1 MIYNTREAK
10 MTSLIQS
17 LLVFLALVTS
27 SLAFSTPTFGL
38 GAIFFRPK
46 NVEIAPNLGEINEL
60 TEAATFFTDAF
71 WAGKVG
77 GVKELSS
84 RQLKSLGTSQIK
96 EFRKRYG
103 TKTGSVNDRRSE
115 LIVCKNSLSGEIYGC
130 AGIEVTNISTPNG
143 KSVQFSA
150 PLMSNLAIGKQY
162 RRKGLAE
169 DLVKAT
175 EDLALKKWGYNDC
188 YLFVEKRN
196 APAVKL
202 YRKLGYKTCWEDDTA
217 TTLTPT
223 KNGNVITTP
232 TTIICMKKNLRSG
245 LFDKLFGK

>member
-1 MIYNTREAK
+1 MI
-10 MTSLIQS
+10 SFLHSPFIFLI
-17 LLVFLALVTS
+17 LIAP

-60 TEAATFFTDAF
+60 TEAAKFFTDAF
-71 WAGKVG
+71 WTGKNSE
-77 GVKELSS
+77 VKELSP
-84 RQLKSLGTSQIK
+84 RQIKSLGTSQIK

-103 TKTGSVNDRRSE
+103 TKMGNVNDRRSE

-175 EDLALKKWGYNDC
+175 EELALKKWGYNHC

-223 KNGNVITTP
+223 KNGNIITTS

-245 LFDKLFGK
+245 LLDKLMGK

>member
-1 MIYNTREAK
+1 MIAF
-10 MTSLIQS
+10 IQS
-17 LLVFLALVTS
+17 LLIFLSLITS
-27 SLAFSTPTFGL
+27 SFAFSTPTFGL
-38 GAIFFRPK
+38 GSIFFRPK

-60 TEAATFFTDAF
+60 TEAATFFTNAF
-71 WAGKVG
+71 WAGKIG
-77 GVKELSS
+77 GVRELST
-84 RQLKSLGTSQIK
+84 RQINSLGSSQIK

-103 TKTGSVNDRRSE
+103 TKTGSINDRRSE
-115 LIVCKNSLSGEIYGC
+115 LIVCKNSLNGEIYGC

-169 DLVKAT
+169 DLVRAT
-175 EDLALKKWGYNDC
+175 EELALKQWGYSEC
-188 YLFVEKRN
+188 YLYVEKRN

-202 YRKLGYKTCWEDDTA
+202 YKKLGYQTCWEDDTA

-232 TTIICMKKNLRSG
+232 TTIICMKKNLRSSI
-245 LFDKLFGK
+245 LDKFFGK